1 MSETLTDLFRGAGG
15 SGQGAAHVPGLELRM
30 AANHWRRA
38 IDTHQA
44 NFPAVDHDCADISQV
59 DPRRYPRTTI
69 LWASPECT
77 NHSGAKGRMRRTAAP
92 GQDGLFADPMQ
103 DPAAVRS
110 RATMWDVP
118 RFAEHHR
125 YRAVVVE
132 NVVEA
137 ARWELFPAWLYAMD
151 CLGYAHRVV
160 WANSMHFPAQLAP
173 RAPQSRDRMYVVF
186 WRRGQRAPELDL
198 RPSAVCAMCGPV
210 AARQVFKRAERAAW
224 GRYRTQYLYRC
235 PNAVCRFAVVEPDVL
250 PAASVID
257 WSRVGQR
264 IGDRAE
270 PLADNTLDR
279 IRVGLARYCTGSVA
293 RPLLVPDEGRTGKYA
308 APVEWPMRTQTTRNE
323 TALLVPAGGTWND
336 AAAPV
341 SAPFRARTTTE
352 AEALVVPYYGTG
364 VARPAGQPLGALST
378 RDRFGVAFIAE
389 LRGGGS
395 TARPVGAPLA
405 TVTASGNHHGL
416 VQTHPVDTTWSTA
429 RPVVEDCTF
438 RMLEPGEIAAAMAFA
453 PGYRVLG
460 SKRDQVRQLGNAVT
474 PPAAEFLLRAVVASL
489 TGDQSGGAA

>member
-1 MSETLTDLFRGAGG
+1 MSETLTDLFCGAGG

-30 AANHWRRA
+30 AANHWWRA

-44 NFPAVDHDCADISQV
+44 NFPTVDHDCADISQV

-77 NHSGAKGRMRRTAAP
+77 NHSGAKGRKRAAAAP

-103 DPAAVRS
+103 DPSAVRS

-137 ARWELFPAWLYAMD
+137 ARWEMFPAWLYAME

-160 WANSMHFPAQLAP
+160 WANSMHFPAQTAP

-186 WRRGQRAPELDL
+186 WRRGQAAPELDL
-198 RPSAVCAMCGPV
+198 RPAAVCAECGPV
-210 AARQVFKRAERAAW
+210 RARQVFKRTDRPAW
-224 GRYRTQYLYRC
+224 GRYRQQYLYRC
-235 PNAVCRFAVVEPDVL
+235 PNTACRFAVVEPEVL

-257 WSRVGQR
+257 WSRVGTR
-264 IGDRAE
+264 IAERAE

-279 IRVGLARYCTGSVA
+279 IRVGLARYCTGASAAVSA
-293 RPLLVPDEGRTGKYA
+293 LLVPDEGRTGKYA
-308 APVEWPMRTQTTRNE
+308 APVAWPMRTQTTRNE

-336 AAAPV
+336 DAAPA
-341 SAPFRARTTTE
+341 SAPFRARTTRE

-364 VARPAGQPLGALST
+364 VARPASVPLGTQST

-389 LRGGGS
+389 LRGGSS
-395 TARPVGAPLA
+395 TARAITAPLA

-416 VQTHPVDTTWSTA
+416 VQTRTGPVDTYTSTA
-429 RPVVEDCTF
+429 VPVVEDCTF
-438 RMLEPGEIAAAMAFA
+438 RMLAPGEIAAAMAFG

-489 TGDQSGGAA
+489 NGGAS

>member
-1 MSETLTDLFRGAGG
+1 VSETLTDLFCGAGG
-15 SGQGAAHVPGLELRM
+15 SGQGARYVPGVELAM

-44 NFPAVDHDCADISQV
+44 NFPTVDHDCADISQV
-59 DPRRYPRTTI
+59 DPRRYPRTSI

-77 NHSGAKGRMRRTAAP
+77 NHSGAKGRKRRQATP
-92 GQDGLFADPMQ
+92 GQGGLFT
-103 DPAAVRS
+103 DPAVDPGAVRS

-125 YRAVVVE
+125 YRAVIVE

-137 ARWELFPAWLYAMD
+137 ARWEMFPAWLHAMD
-151 CLGYAHRVV
+151 CLGYRHRIV
-160 WANSMHFPAQLAP
+160 WANSMHFPAMRAP
-173 RAPQSRDRMYVVF
+173 RAPQSRDRIYVVF
-186 WRRGQRAPELDL
+186 WRRGQVAPELDL
-198 RPSAVCAMCGPV
+198 RPGAVCPTCGPV
-210 AARQVFKRAERAAW
+210 AARQVFKRGDRTQW

-235 PNAVCRFAVVEPDVL
+235 PNPGCRFSVVEPAVV
-250 PAASVID
+250 PASSVID
-257 WSRVGQR
+257 WTVRGQR

-270 PLADNTLDR
+270 PLAANTLDR
-279 IRVGLARYCTGSVA
+279 IRVGLARYATGHLPAGPV
-293 RPLLVPDEGRTGKYA
+293 PLLVPDEGRSGKYA
-308 APVEWPMRTQTTRNE
+308 TPVTAPIRTQTTRNE

-336 AAAPV
+336 SAVPV
-341 SAPFRARTTTE
+341 SAPLRARTTSE

-364 VARPAGQPLGALST
+364 VAHPTGVPLEVLST

-395 TARPVGAPLA
+395 TARPVAAPLA

-416 VQTHPVDTTWSTA
+416 VQTRPST
-429 RPVVEDCTF
+429 RHDGPGQGPRVEDCTF
-438 RMLEPGEIAAAMAFA
+438 RMLEPREIAAAMAFT
-453 PGYRVLG
+453 PDYRVLG

-474 PPAAEFLLRAVVASL
+474 PPAAEFLLRAVAASL
-489 TGDQSGGAA
+489 NGDGS

>member
-1 MSETLTDLFRGAGG
+1 VTETLTDLFCGAGG
-15 SGQGAAHVPGLELRM
+15 SGQGAAHVPGLELVM

-44 NFPAVDHDCADISQV
+44 NFPGVDHDCADLSQV
-59 DPRRYPRTTI
+59 EPRRYPRTSI

-77 NHSGAKGRMRRTAAP
+77 NHSGAKGRRRSQAAP
-92 GQDGLFADPMQ
+92 GQGGLFADPAV
-103 DPAAVRS
+103 DPGAVRS

-137 ARWELFPAWLYAMD
+137 ARWELFPAWLHAMD
-151 CLGYAHRVV
+151 CLGYSHRVV
-160 WANSMHFPAQLAP
+160 WANSMHFPAQTAP

-186 WRRGQRAPELDL
+186 WRRGQAAPELDL
-198 RPSAVCAMCGPV
+198 RPAATCPQCGPV
-210 AARQVFKRAERAAW
+210 LARQVFKRADRPAW

-235 PNAVCRFAVVEPDVL
+235 PNSVCRFQVVEPDVL

-270 PLADNTLDR
+270 PLSDKTMTR
-279 IRVGLARYCTGSVA
+279 IRVGLARYVDPA
-293 RPLLVPDEGRTGKYA
+293 RPFVTVHRGGPGEVRTTDISRALVTVTASGNHHGLLVPS
-308 APVEWPMRTQTTRNE
+308 
-323 TALLVPAGGTWND
+323 GGTWND
-336 AAAPV
+336 AAV
-341 SAPFRARTTTE
+341 SVEAPFRARTTTE
-352 AEALVVPYYGTG
+352 AEALVVPHYGTG
-364 VARPAGQPLGALST
+364 VARPATAPLGTAST

-395 TARPVGAPLA
+395 TARPVAQPLA

-416 VQTHPVDTTWSTA
+416 VQTRPVDPAASPR
-429 RPVVEDCTF
+429 RPVVEECTF

-453 PGYRVLG
+453 SGYRVLG

-489 TGDQSGGAA
+489 ACGAS

>member
-1 MSETLTDLFRGAGG
+1 MTETLTDLFCGAGG

-44 NFPAVDHDCADISQV
+44 NFPTVDHDCADLSQV
-59 DPRRYPRTTI
+59 EPRRYPRTSI

-77 NHSGAKGRMRRTAAP
+77 NHSGAKGRKRRQTAP
-92 GQDGLFADPMQ
+92 GQGKLFADPAV
-103 DPAAVRS
+103 DPGAVRS

-118 RFAEHHR
+118 RFAEYHR

-137 ARWELFPAWLYAMD
+137 ARWEMFPAWLHAMD
-151 CLGYAHRVV
+151 CLGYAHRIV
-160 WANSMHFPAQLAP
+160 WANSMHFPAQTTP

-186 WRRGQRAPELDL
+186 WRTGQPAPQLDL
-198 RPSAVCAMCGPV
+198 RPAAECATCGPV
-210 AARQVFKRAERAAW
+210 RARQVFKRTDRPAW
-224 GRYRTQYLYRC
+224 GRYRTQYVYRC
-235 PNAVCRFAVVEPDVL
+235 PNSVCRFAVVEPEVL

-257 WSRVGQR
+257 WSRPGQR

-270 PLADNTLDR
+270 PLAENTLDR
-279 IRVGLARYCTGSVA
+279 IRVGLARYGTSPVGPL
-293 RPLLVPDEGRTGKYA
+293 PLLVPDEGRTGKYA
-308 APVEWPMRTQTTRNE
+308 VPVEWPMRTQTTRNE
-323 TALLVPAGGTWND
+323 TALLVPAGGIGI
-336 AAAPV
+336 AAAPGP
-341 SAPFRARTTTE
+341 SAAGTPR
-352 AEALVVPYYGTG
+352 EALVVPYHGTG
-364 VARPAGQPLGALST
+364 VARPAGVPLGALST

-395 TARPVGAPLA
+395 TARPIGAPLA

-416 VQTHPVDTTWSTA
+416 VQTGPVNAHVSTTPGG
-429 RPVVEDCTF
+429 PVPAVDDCTF
-438 RMLEPGEIAAAMAFA
+438 RMLEPSEIAAAMAFA
-453 PGYRVLG
+453 PAYRVLG

-489 TGDQSGGAA
+489 TGGA

>member
-1 MSETLTDLFRGAGG
+1 VSETLTDLFCGAGG

-44 NFPAVDHDCADISQV
+44 NFPGVDHDCADLSQV
-59 DPRRYPRTTI
+59 DPRRYPRTSI

-77 NHSGAKGRMRRTAAP
+77 NHSGAKGSKRRQPAP
-92 GQDGLFADPMQ
+92 GQGGLFADPAA
-103 DPAAVRS
+103 DPGAVRS

-137 ARWELFPAWLYAMD
+137 ARWELFPAWLHAMD

-160 WANSMHFPAQLAP
+160 WANSMHFHAQTAP

-186 WRRGQRAPELDL
+186 WRRGQAAPELDL
-198 RPSAVCAMCGPV
+198 RPAAVCPECGPV
-210 AARQVFKRAERAAW
+210 LARQVFKRADRPAW

-235 PNAVCRFAVVEPDVL
+235 PNAACRFQVVEPDVL

-270 PLADNTLDR
+270 PLAGNTLDR
-279 IRVGLARYCTGSVA
+279 IRVGLARYWTG
-293 RPLLVPDEGRTGKYA
+293 PLLVPDEGRTGKYA
-308 APVEWPMRTQTTRNE
+308 TPVAWPMRTQTTRNE

-341 SAPFRARTTTE
+341 TAPFRARTTSE

-395 TARPVGAPLA
+395 TARPVAAPLA

-416 VQTHPVDTTWSTA
+416 VQTGSVDTAASTR
-429 RPVVEDCTF
+429 RPVVEECTF
-438 RMLEPGEIAAAMAFA
+438 RMLEPGEIAAAMAFV

-489 TGDQSGGAA
+489 AGGAS

>member
-1 MSETLTDLFRGAGG
+1 MTETLTDLFCGAGG
-15 SGQGAAHVPGLELRM
+15 SGQGAAHVPGLQLRM

-44 NFPAVDHDCADISQV
+44 NFPGVDHDCADLSQV
-59 DPRRYPRTTI
+59 EPRRYPRTSI

-77 NHSGAKGRMRRTAAP
+77 NHSGAKGRRRRQPAP
-92 GQDGLFADPMQ
+92 GQGGLFADPAV
-103 DPAAVRS
+103 DPGAVRS

-118 RFAEHHR
+118 RFAEYHR

-137 ARWELFPAWLYAMD
+137 ARWELFPAWLHAMD

-160 WANSMHFPAQLAP
+160 WANSMHFPAQTAP

-186 WRRGQRAPELDL
+186 WRRGQHAPALDL
-198 RPSAVCAMCGPV
+198 RPAATCGTCGPV
-210 AARQVFKRAERAAW
+210 RARQVFKRTDRPAW

-235 PNAVCRFAVVEPDVL
+235 PNAVCRFQVVEPDVL
-250 PAASVID
+250 PAALVID

-270 PLADNTLDR
+270 PLAGNTLDR
-279 IRVGLARYCTGSVA
+279 IRVGLARYGTSSTGT

-308 APVEWPMRTQTTRNE
+308 APVDRPMRTQTTRNE
-323 TALLVPAGGTWND
+323 TALLVPAGGTWNHT
-336 AAAPV
+336 AAPV

-352 AEALVVPYYGTG
+352 AEALVVPYYSTG
-364 VARPAGQPLGALST
+364 VARPAGEPLGTLST

-395 TARPVGAPLA
+395 AARPVAAPLA

-416 VQTHPVDTTWSTA
+416 VEPDPTTGTGSGGA
-429 RPVVEDCTF
+429 GPVVEDCTF
-438 RMLEPGEIAAAMAFA
+438 RMLEPTEIAAAMAFQ

-489 TGDQSGGAA
+489 NGGAS